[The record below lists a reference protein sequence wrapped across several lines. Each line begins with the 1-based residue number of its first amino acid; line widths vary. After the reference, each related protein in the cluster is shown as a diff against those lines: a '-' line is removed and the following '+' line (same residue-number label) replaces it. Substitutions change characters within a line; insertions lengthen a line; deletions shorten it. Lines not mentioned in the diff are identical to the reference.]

1 MKEQIIEWVRGI
13 NDPKI
18 LKLIYTYV
26 KVAKKKS
33 DNN

>member
-1 MKEQIIEWVRGI
+1 MKEQIIEWVNSV

-26 KVAKKKS
+26 KVAKKKA